1 MTLYKPGSL
10 VQSSH
15 EVHLYLRSKTNGDI
29 DGSAGFVLGGTLM
42 TVISVNETEEG
53 SVDLLVYTGD
63 SIGWV
68 YSRYVRFIS

>member
-15 EVHLYLRSKTNGDI
+15 EVHIYLRSKTAGFSDA
-29 DGSAGFVLGGTLM
+29 AGFVLGGTLM

>member
-15 EVHLYLRSKTNGDI
+15 EVHLYLRSKTAGLSDN
-29 DGSAGFVLGGTLM
+29 AGFVLGGTLM

-53 SVDLLVYTGD
+53 SVDLLVYAGD

-68 YSRYVRFIS
+68 YSCYVRFIS

>member
-1 MTLYKPGSL
+1 MILYNPGSL

-15 EVHLYLRSKTNGDI
+15 EVHLYLRSKTDGDI

-53 SVDLLVYTGD
+53 SVDLLVYAGD

>member
-15 EVHLYLRSKTNGDI
+15 EVHFYLRPVADGVI

-53 SVDLLVYTGD
+53 NVDLLVYTGD
-63 SIGWV
+63 SIGWI